1 MTQRREVL
9 SQPKPSAFTISEN
22 AMIRVESLKRLTGLA
37 LATTMLAGAP
47 VAQAADTRT
56 ALQAAAASQTPVPL
70 TAASMASAATP
81 MASLADPQVRG
92 NGPWA
97 RAQRKAQ
104 NPSANRRSEPRSQ
117 PRPTRRAD
125 TPRASR
131 SERPDRTAMR
141 SNPSPNRS
149 QASPWR
155 APQANNPAVNA
166 PARGNG
172 DRNRSYADRERNR
185 SYADRGDSYG
195 NRNRDRDQRDGRNW
209 NRDQRDGRHWDGD
222 RDRDRERDRDRY
234 RDDRRDNDRWRND
247 GRRYGDNRWR
257 NDYRDQR
264 RDHRRWDRSWRG
276 NNRYDWYRYRSSNRN
291 LYRAGAYY
299 VPYRNWSYRRISVG
313 FTLGSLFYGSRYW
326 INDPWRYRLP
336 EVYGPYRWVRYYDDV
351 LLVDMYSGQ
360 VVDVIYDF
368 FW

>member
-1 MTQRREVL
+1 
-9 SQPKPSAFTISEN
+9 
-22 AMIRVESLKRLTGLA
+22 MIRVESLKRLTGLA

-56 ALQAAAASQTPVPL
+56 ALQAAAARTPAPLVPI
-70 TAASMASAATP
+70 AAPT
-81 MASLADPQVRG
+81 ASLADPQVRG

-104 NPSANRRSEPRSQ
+104 NPSSSRRSEPRSQ
-117 PRPTRRAD
+117 PRPTQRVEA
-125 TPRASR
+125 PRSSR
-131 SERPDRTAMR
+131 NDRPDRTAMR
-141 SNPSPNRS
+141 SNRS
-149 QASPWR
+149 ESSPWR
-155 APQANNPAVNA
+155 APQANNPAVNS
-166 PARGNG
+166 PVRGDG
-172 DRNRSYADRERNR
+172 DRNRSYTDRDRNR
-185 SYADRGDSYG
+185 SYTDRGDRNG
-195 NRNRDRDQRDGRNW
+195 NRDRDRDQRDGRNW
-209 NRDQRDGRHWDGD
+209 NRDQRDGRDWD
-222 RDRDRERDRDRY
+222 RDRDRNRDRDRY
-234 RDDRRDNDRWRND
+234 RDGRRDNDRWRND

-264 RDHRRWDRSWRG
+264 RDHRRWDRGWRG